1 LRGAKNLHKQ
11 PILLCDF
18 LTFLMKKYLAIIFAV
33 LVLISQ
39 LSCDAPRLNPLDP
52 SSPDYKLT
60 SIEGTIKTTALP
72 QQPIAGVKVFW
83 KDKNLTVQTD
93 QNGYYKLD
101 ELVMN
106 DGILIFEKDGYSKDS
121 VRIVWAGQKN
131 KREDVSLN
139 AIPQINKFNLFTIVQ
154 NRYADVQDSRLNGQ
168 VSISDPDNTIDTV
181 YLKCDELAF
190 SKKLSFSPVLNM
202 FEGSFTPA
210 DLNVTSLDIV
220 IGKKFELVTIDNTH
234 KAFLTGS
241 TNVMRIIKQEV
252 IIREPLN
259 KISVN
264 TKPVLKWYRFL
275 PGFNFKY
282 KVEIYTDELVP
293 QPIWDKE
300 NISKED
306 VETTPDFDL
315 SPGEYYWVV
324 WAVDDFQN
332 RCRSKPASFVV
343 K

>member
-1 LRGAKNLHKQ
+1 
-11 PILLCDF
+11 
-18 LTFLMKKYLAIIFAV
+18 MKKYLAIILTVSV
-33 LVLISQ
+33 LLSQ
-39 LSCDAPRLNPLDP
+39 LSCDAPRSNPLDP
-52 SSPDYKLT
+52 SGPDYKLA
-60 SIEGTIKTTALP
+60 SIEGNIRTTALP

-83 KDKNLTVQTD
+83 KDKNLTAQTD

-121 VRIVWAGQKN
+121 ARVVWGGQKS

-139 AIPQINKFNLFTIVQ
+139 AIPQVNQFNLFTIVQ
-154 NRYADVQDSRLNGQ
+154 NRYADVQDTRLTCQ

-181 YLKCDELAF
+181 YLKCNELGF
-190 SKKLSFSPVLNM
+190 SKKLGFSPVLNL
-202 FEGSFTPA
+202 FEGTFSPA

-220 IGKKFELVTIDNTH
+220 IGKKFEVVTVDNSRKT
-234 KAFLTGS
+234 FLTGS

-264 TKPVLKWYRFL
+264 PRPALKWYRFL

-293 QPIWDKE
+293 QLIWDKE

-315 SPGEYYWVV
+315 SKGEYYWVV
-324 WAVDDFQN
+324 WAVDDFKN